1 MVRTSC
7 SQCAA
12 HAARPAC
19 PPPCLPS
26 KLPPAALGSR
36 ATLPLGFPMCALSPE
51 ARALLARGWLRCLLN
66 AARRKSFRS
75 TLCRRPRM
83 HGSTPTSSGLSA
95 ILQTQNKYKHARNSP
110 LCLLLI
116 LLQVEAAMRGAQ
128 CVWHNA
134 AAVGPFHP
142 RELYFKV
149 NYEGTL
155 NVIAACKANGVS
167 KCVMS
172 SSPSTRFDGS
182 DVDGLTED
190 QMPSIPQASYLQ
202 TYVKSFSH
210 IEKL

>member
-1 MVRTSC
+1 
-7 SQCAA
+7 
-12 HAARPAC
+12 
-19 PPPCLPS
+19 
-26 KLPPAALGSR
+26 
-36 ATLPLGFPMCALSPE
+36 
-51 ARALLARGWLRCLLN
+51 
-66 AARRKSFRS
+66 
-75 TLCRRPRM
+75 M